1 MKNSISKRITLI
13 TFGLIS
19 IVFCLTFLFQN
30 IFFEDFYLSK
40 KTESLILDAKRIKS
54 LYSYQNFDATTLS
67 SALKNYEEKNNSRI
81 AIISLNDGS
90 LKYLSYFDNKNFDDM
105 KSLTNFYSDLLSN
118 HDLIEDVLIND
129 KVQSVIF
136 TNQGSDYKKIGI
148 VAPISIQ
155 SENDSL
161 LISVSS
167 IQPIKEASSV
177 IRSFYFYLL
186 IGFLILAIFL
196 SRIYSKLISKPLI
209 DLNKA
214 AKKMSNL
221 DFDTKCA
228 VTSDD
233 EIGNLANTLNFLSS
247 NLENALQTLQEKN
260 AQLEKDI
267 EKDILPL

>member
-155 SENDSL
+155 SEND
-161 LISVSS
+161 
-167 IQPIKEASSV
+167 
-177 IRSFYFYLL
+177 
-186 IGFLILAIFL
+186 
-196 SRIYSKLISKPLI
+196 
-209 DLNKA
+209 
-214 AKKMSNL
+214 
-221 DFDTKCA
+221 
-228 VTSDD
+228 
-233 EIGNLANTLNFLSS
+233 
-247 NLENALQTLQEKN
+247 
-260 AQLEKDI
+260 
-267 EKDILPL
+267 